1 MIDYSRRN
9 FLKLSLGSAIAVS
22 MPLTLTVTGSK
33 LITEEVIEHSYS
45 FGQKALA
52 YSFTTQELMTSY
64 LAFGGIW
71 IVDLLSA
78 LLIFMT
84 LICSVILAAIAI

>member
-1 MIDYSRRN
+1 MPNLSRRN
-9 FLKLSLGSAIAVS
+9 FLKVALGSAIVIS
-22 MPLTLTVTGSK
+22 TPFTLTNPKIVK
-33 LITEEVIEHSYS
+33 EEVIEHSYS

>member
-1 MIDYSRRN
+1 MIDHSRRN

-22 MPLTLTVTGSK
+22 MPLTLTASK
-33 LITEEVIEHSYS
+33 LIKEEVIEHSYS

-71 IVDLLSA
+71 VVDLLSA